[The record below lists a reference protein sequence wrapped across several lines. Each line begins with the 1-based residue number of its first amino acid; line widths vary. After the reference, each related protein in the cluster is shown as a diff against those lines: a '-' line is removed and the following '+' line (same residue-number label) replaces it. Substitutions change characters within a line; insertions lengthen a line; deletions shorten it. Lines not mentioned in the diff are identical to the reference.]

1 MGMSIHGH
9 VGEMGVSWALDLV
22 QVLTDTCFSFF
33 FFLLHRFY
41 GWLHEYQ
48 RAIFSFYL
56 SYYVVLIDIDWMM
69 HTYITVIK
77 PERIMDLTSPLL

>member
-1 MGMSIHGH
+1 MFPGRWIWSKFLLIR
-9 VGEMGVSWALDLV
+9 V
-22 QVLTDTCFSFF
+22 FP

-48 RAIFSFYL
+48 RAIFPFYL